1 MEFKTTAGLG
11 SHGDLINI
19 YQIHDKSD
27 YLSDIMWQQKL
38 LVKKLLWA
46 IIKMTESW
54 AIDKNTRTT

>member
-27 YLSDIMWQQKL
+27 YLSDI
-38 LVKKLLWA
+38 
-46 IIKMTESW
+46 T
-54 AIDKNTRTT
+54 